1 MKPLLPRVA
10 YFCMEYGLS
19 EELPIYAGGLGI
31 LAGDYVKS
39 AGDLKMPLVAIGIF
53 WSQGYTVQKI
63 GGDGRPHDAYP
74 ATPRDALEKLEI
86 KLSVKVRG
94 KDVPLIVHRVQK

>member
-1 MKPLLPRVA
+1 MNPLLPRVA

-39 AGDLKMPLVAIGIF
+39 AGDLKMPLTAIGIF
-53 WSQGYTVQKI
+53 WSEGYTVQQLRDI
-63 GGDGRPHDAYP
+63 GRIAAVVNAAAQVLAAG
-74 ATPRDALEKLEI
+74 
-86 KLSVKVRG
+86 
-94 KDVPLIVHRVQK
+94 